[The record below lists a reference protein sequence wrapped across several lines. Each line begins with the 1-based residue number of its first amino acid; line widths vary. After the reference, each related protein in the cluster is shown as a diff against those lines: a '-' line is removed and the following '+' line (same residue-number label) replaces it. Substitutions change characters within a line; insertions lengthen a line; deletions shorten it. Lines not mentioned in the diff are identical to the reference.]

1 VGLTARALE
10 LEGIRSVTTSWFGKA
25 VRSSLPPRA
34 SLTHMKRGCTLGAP
48 NNHAQQRRILEST
61 LELLAEP
68 APLNFL
74 KLNER

>member
-1 VGLTARALE
+1 VGLAARALE
-10 LEGIRSVTTSWFGKA
+10 LEGIQTVITGWFGKA

-48 NNHAQQRRILEST
+48 NDAGQQRRILDKTIEMLSK
-61 LELLAEP
+61 P
-68 APLNFL
+68 APAEFL